1 MSFAVGEL
9 VFFLLNPQPRVYVV
23 GRITR
28 EADASGNVR
37 VRTLGPENF
46 KCSYYQRPNS
56 PGFVKPL
63 DAITRLGLIVRGG
76 LEDWER

>member
-1 MSFAVGEL
+1 MKR
-9 VFFLLNPQPRVYVV
+9 LLSGAQAEEDLRRLWDIPAGVD
-23 GRITR
+23 
-28 EADASGNVR
+28 EA
-37 VRTLGPENF
+37 LFENF